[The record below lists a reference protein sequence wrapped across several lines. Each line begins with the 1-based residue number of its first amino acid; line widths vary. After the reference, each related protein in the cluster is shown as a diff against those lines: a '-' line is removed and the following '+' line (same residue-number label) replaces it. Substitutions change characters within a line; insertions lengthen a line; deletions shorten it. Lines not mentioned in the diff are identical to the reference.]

1 MIEEKFV
8 VEMRDLQKQKAT
20 PQTVRGMEVSSL
32 STENIRKNEVEKLL
46 EHIRVRN
53 ITFGGLA
60 VYMLL
65 FTFLP
70 WMLSP
75 LSDTISSWGLG
86 IQGIILTLIMLGIN
100 VLLDYFALKSP
111 WLQNRA
117 LTQMLQVYALIC
129 MLITIVLLNQL
140 PEDLFSLA
148 P

>member
-1 MIEEKFV
+1 
-8 VEMRDLQKQKAT
+8 
-20 PQTVRGMEVSSL
+20 MEVSSL
-32 STENIRKNEVEKLL
+32 STENIRKNEVEKQL
-46 EHIRVRN
+46 EHIRIRN

-60 VYMLL
+60 AYMLL

-70 WMLSP
+70 WMLTP
-75 LSDTISSWGLG
+75 LGETISSWGLG
-86 IQGIILTLIMLGIN
+86 LQSILVTIIMLGIN
-100 VLLDYFALKSP
+100 ILLHHYIPKSP

-129 MLITIVLLNQL
+129 MLITVVLLNQL